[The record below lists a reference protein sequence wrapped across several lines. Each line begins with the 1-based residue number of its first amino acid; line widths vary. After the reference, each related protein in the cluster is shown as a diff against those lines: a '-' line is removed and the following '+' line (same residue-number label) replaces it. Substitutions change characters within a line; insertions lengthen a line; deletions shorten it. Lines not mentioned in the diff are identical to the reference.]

1 MYDLPWKSVEYSDG
15 INTFYSRFITRND
28 PVQQMRLNVKI
39 NHWKLEDA
47 VFHSE
52 QAAAA
57 KCVLTK
63 FACLLHGEAWTGP
76 CPREGAKG

>member
-1 MYDLPWKSVEYSDG
+1 MRYSDG
-15 INTFYSRFITRND
+15 INTFYSRFMTRND
-28 PVQQMRLNVKI
+28 PVQQMGLNVKI

-47 VFHSE
+47 VFHRE

-63 FACLLHGEAWTGP
+63 FACILHGEACTGSW
-76 CPREGAKG
+76 PREGAKG